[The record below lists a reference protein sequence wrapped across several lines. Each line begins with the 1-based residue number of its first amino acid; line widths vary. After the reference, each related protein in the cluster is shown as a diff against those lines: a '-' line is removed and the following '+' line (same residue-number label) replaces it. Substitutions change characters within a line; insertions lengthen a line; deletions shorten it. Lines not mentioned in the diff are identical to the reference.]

1 MLVIDFYCFTQRHTN
16 LICKAES
23 TLQFATY
30 FFFNFDN
37 RLEETSNGCRN
48 RLKSRQHIKKLGFH
62 VKIRHPKISMAWH
75 HWRSKAGVSFG
86 RVAWFFSLS
95 LIAPRKWTFLQR
107 GWWGRSAR
115 NYALIISNA
124 TPTLTRHGSINFI
137 CRMEGN
143 GYVGSIRRFTHSGW
157 RWAFTLSSVF
167 LYNRHI
173 WVRIETKI
181 STHFSWCGRRHCG
194 WRPYSLPGWG

>member
-1 MLVIDFYCFTQRHTN
+1 MSVIDFYCFTQRHTN

-48 RLKSRQHIKKLGFH
+48 RLKSRQHIKKLEFH

-86 RVAWFFSLS
+86 RVAWIFSLS
-95 LIAPRKWTFLQR
+95 LLLHPGNGHFCKEDDEEEVHETMHSSSVTQR
-107 GWWGRSAR
+107 LRLLDMDPSTSSAVWKVTVMLEVSAASHTPDDDGRSLSA
-115 NYALIISNA
+115 AFSCTIGIS
-124 TPTLTRHGSINFI
+124 GF
-137 CRMEGN
+137 E
-143 GYVGSIRRFTHSGW
+143 
-157 RWAFTLSSVF
+157 
-167 LYNRHI
+167 
-173 WVRIETKI
+173 
-181 STHFSWCGRRHCG
+181 
-194 WRPYSLPGWG
+194 